1 MTRGAPDD
9 TSSSKSRKRMLV
21 SPCLFYQVERG
32 GGPSLNSSPLPTR
45 GENLS
50 SQQASHYTVPVRM
63 AHVATS
69 SCNEH
74 DEVSIWHSQP
84 LSWET
89 VSASV
94 EKGVGGGCWV
104 QHQQNKAQG
113 KKILNV
119 QEWQYQ
125 IFAPEHHPVDIQR
138 PEFPLCRTQNNSYW
152 WQSRIQS
159 QPPIPEKIEYFLRS
173 DIKPPP
179 GNKTVWQI
187 RWEIMALA
195 W

>member
-1 MTRGAPDD
+1 MTHPLQKAGKGCWCLLASFIKWSGA
-9 TSSSKSRKRMLV
+9 
-21 SPCLFYQVERG
+21 
-32 GGPSLNSSPLPTR
+32 GGPLSIPLPFQP
-45 GENLS
+45 GEKIFLHNRLPIILYQS
-50 SQQASHYTVPVRM
+50 EL

-173 DIKPPP
+173 NIKPPP